1 MAESTARKRKAKET
15 VSNVQPMPS
24 TRTRKTKPLST
35 PEGRE
40 TQLINKAIN
49 LAEKQLDE
57 GTASAAV
64 ITHYLKMASKKEFLE
79 REILEKQAKLLQAK
93 AESLET
99 SRDAKELY
107 EHAIEAM
114 RSYSGND

>member
-1 MAESTARKRKAKET
+1 MAESTARKRKPKET

-49 LAEKQLDE
+49 QYNIQREKRRSQE
-57 GTASAAV
+57 GSV
-64 ITHYLKMASKKEFLE
+64 
-79 REILEKQAKLLQAK
+79 
-93 AESLET
+93 
-99 SRDAKELY
+99 
-107 EHAIEAM
+107 
-114 RSYSGND
+114 